1 MVIVSLTDLHG
12 RDGTGHACLKL
23 AAEADLVIV
32 TGDITSFRGADAAR
46 EVLKPI
52 FEVNQNILAV
62 AGNCDRT
69 DVNYYLDTLGIDLNA
84 ACRVIGNVAFYGLAG
99 SPTTPFGTPQ
109 EYLDETLAQIL
120 DRVVRDPTAEYHVLV
135 SHAPP
140 FGTVVDQVSLGSH
153 AGSRAVRSF
162 IERFKPD
169 LCLCGHIHEAI
180 GKDRLGPTLLINPGP
195 YPNHCARIE
204 ITDRITCNLF

>member
-1 MVIVSLTDLHG
+1 MVIVSITDLHG
-12 RDGTGHACLKL
+12 RDGTGHDCLKL
-23 AAEADLVIV
+23 AAQADLVVV

-46 EVLKPI
+46 AVLKPV
-52 FEVNQNILAV
+52 FEANQNVLAV

-69 DVNYYLDTLGIDLNA
+69 DVNYYLDTLGIDLNG
-84 ACRVIGNVAFYGLAG
+84 ACRRIGNVAFYGLAG

-109 EYLDETLAQIL
+109 EYLDDTLAQIL
-120 DRVVRDPTAEYHVLV
+120 DRMDRDPSAEYHVLV
-135 SHAPP
+135 SHSPP
-140 FGTVVDQVSLGSH
+140 SGTAVDQVGLGNH

-180 GKDRLGPTLLINPGP
+180 GADRIGQTIVINPGP
-195 YPNHCARIE
+195 YPKHCARIE
-204 ITDRITCNLF
+204 ITDRITYTLF